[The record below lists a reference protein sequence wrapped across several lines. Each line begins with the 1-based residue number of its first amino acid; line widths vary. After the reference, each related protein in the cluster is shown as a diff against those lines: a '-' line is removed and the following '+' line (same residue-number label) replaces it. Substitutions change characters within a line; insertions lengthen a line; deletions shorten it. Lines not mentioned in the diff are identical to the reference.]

1 MAQRFLACLN
11 AVSSSLSLALGGELT
26 RKLISPL
33 SILPGY
39 GPTDNSYIGLLY
51 KSLCLTNKHLISDRG
66 CVYGTGFLQNGQNS
80 RSSPLVYPQNQAC
93 DMFSFEFLEAKYS
106 PTIIM
111 GDYFA
116 SRNLNGTVETFP

>member
-1 MAQRFLACLN
+1 MAQASCKMGKILG
-11 AVSSSLSLALGGELT
+11 AVLWS
-26 RKLISPL
+26 
-33 SILPGY
+33 
-39 GPTDNSYIGLLY
+39 
-51 KSLCLTNKHLISDRG
+51 
-66 CVYGTGFLQNGQNS
+66 
-80 RSSPLVYPQNQAC
+80 YPQNQAC